1 MKSSLYIDGA
11 ALWVLLLLAA
21 ALFAGF
27 IFFGCSYIAEARSND
42 RLKRENRLLREEVTE
57 TVDKL
62 RRETSKNS
70 VMAVGKH
77 VQM

>member
-1 MKSSLYIDGA
+1 MNSSIYIDGA

-42 RLKRENRLLREEVTE
+42 RLKRENRKLKRNLDEVSDRLRIVAFKKAIELEENY
-57 TVDKL
+57 DL
-62 RRETSKNS
+62 
-70 VMAVGKH
+70 
-77 VQM
+77 

>member
-1 MKSSLYIDGA
+1 MKSCIYIDGF
-11 ALWVLLLLAA
+11 ALWAVVILAA
-21 ALFAGF
+21 ILFIGF
-27 IFFGCSYIAEARSND
+27 IYFGNCYIAEARSND

-70 VMAVGKH
+70 IMAVGKH
-77 VQM
+77 VRM

>member
-1 MKSSLYIDGA
+1 MNSSIYIDGA

-27 IFFGCSYIAEARSND
+27 IFFGCSYISEARSND
-42 RLKRENRLLREEVTE
+42 RLKRENRLLREKVTE
-57 TVDKL
+57 TADKL
-62 RRETSKNS
+62 RKETSKNS
-70 VMAVGKH
+70 IMAVGKH

>member
-1 MKSSLYIDGA
+1 MNSSIYIDGA
-11 ALWVLLLLAA
+11 ALWVLLIMAA
-21 ALFAGF
+21 ILFAGF
-27 IFFGCSYIAEARSND
+27 IYFGNAYIAEARSND
-42 RLKRENRLLREEVTE
+42 RLKRENRLLKEEVRE

-77 VQM
+77 VRM